1 MPLNFPTS
9 PTLNELYTFNSKTW
23 RWDGAGWVSYN
34 VGLIGPIGITGP
46 TGPIGPAGPPGSGGS
61 GSGTP
66 IGDYVSYLNG
76 FTGGVTLFAGDGINF
91 ITGSKTI
98 TINNDLFI
106 LIDGGI
112 Y

>member
-34 VGLIGPIGITGP
+34 VGLIGPIGLTGSIGATGP
-46 TGPIGPAGPPGSGGS
+46 TGPTGPGSGTS
-61 GSGTP
+61 
-66 IGDYVSYLNG
+66 IVDYVSYLNG
-76 FTGGVTLFAGDGINF
+76 FTGGVTLAAGDGVNF
-91 ITGSKTI
+91 GIIGKTI
-98 TINNDLFI
+98 TINNDLFV
-106 LIDGGI
+106 LIDGGV